1 MVPLA
6 LLGVGLFIAFWV
18 LLAFGLFF
26 VAVNGGVGG
35 TRATLHTQS
44 RAANR
49 AVGLVFTVIL
59 LAFGIVL
66 PVLLLVGN
74 HSNASGQVGGV
85 KLTQGEKTGRVLFGQ
100 HCAVC
105 HTLDAANA
113 IGKVGPNLDMLKPP
127 ASLVV
132 NTINNG
138 CLPNA
143 SGANSSQQ
151 CLGQWVMP
159 AGVVQGRDAQN
170 VADFVA
176 RVAGKE

>member
-1 MVPLA
+1 VPLA

-26 VAVNGGVGG
+26 VAARGGLGG
-35 TRATLHTQS
+35 ARATLQGQS
-44 RAANR
+44 HAANR
-49 AVGLVFTVIL
+49 VAGLAFTVVL
-59 LAFGIVL
+59 LAFGIAL
-66 PVLLLVGN
+66 PIVLLVGN
-74 HSNASGQVGGV
+74 HANASGQVGGV
-85 KLTQGEKTGRVLFGQ
+85 KLTQGEKAGRELFGE

-105 HTLDAANA
+105 HTLGAANA
-113 IGKVGPNLDMLKPP
+113 IGKVGPNLDTLKPP
-127 ASLVV
+127 ASLVL

-151 CLGQWVMP
+151 CLGQGVMP
-159 AGVVQGRDAQN
+159 AGIVQGRDAQN
-170 VADFVA
+170 VANFIA